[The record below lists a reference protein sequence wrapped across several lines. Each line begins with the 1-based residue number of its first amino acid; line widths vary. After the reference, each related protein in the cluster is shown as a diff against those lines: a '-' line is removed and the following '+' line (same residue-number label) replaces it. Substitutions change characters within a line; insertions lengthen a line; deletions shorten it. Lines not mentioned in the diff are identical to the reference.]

1 MIDLLPNCVR
11 RRSHYLWDMLEQ
23 FLDEIPNGIDLG
35 SDEEVA
41 EVSRY

>member
-1 MIDLLPNCVR
+1 
-11 RRSHYLWDMLEQ
+11 MLEQ